1 MDTMTLPAMTIMSTT
16 TVTPAIN
23 DPEDDSSSEG
33 GGLDNAP
40 AEGTLIKS

>member
-1 MDTMTLPAMTIMSTT
+1 MDTMTLPAMTIMGTT

-23 DPEDDSSSEG
+23 DPDRGSSEG